1 MAYPL
6 LLEKLSATGGA
17 ARLDVLHTLTACM
30 PVYGAGPTG
39 AHAADLWS
47 YVRLDIV
54 QPTDAAVVPVAQ
66 ETLTTMIRVLGP
78 THAHVHMILE
88 ACIDDVRDV
97 HARRASDAMLVLA
110 CLVRA
115 GPDTCAT
122 ATQRVLPV
130 LMREASPRPWA
141 LLATYLDMLSGTSTP
156 LDREALLA
164 LLTSEAAV
172 SSVHGMRGLVALVRV
187 PHSMHADDAARAAS
201 SACMLCGTR
210 TRATRPRIPCTDE
223 TAASDVSRARSAS
236 RSSGVEV
243 PDSMSRYVA
252 SRAQGRGDA
261 SRMRTG
267 STRCVAV
274 AHVSGPARTRH
285 ASTSIASDAR
295 RACTSR
301 TSSMHASR
309 IMWTCAWVGPST
321 RIMVVSVS

>member
-6 LLEKLSATGGA
+6 LLEKLSATGSA

-115 GPDTCAT
+115 GPDTRAT

-130 LMREASPRPWA
+130 LTREASPRPWA

-187 PHSMHADDAARAAS
+187 PHSMHADDAARAAHVLQGAVL
-201 SACMLCGTR
+201 SADDDIR
-210 TRATRPRIPCTDE
+210 TCALEGLEAIR
-223 TAASDVSRARSAS
+223 
-236 RSSGVEV
+236 
-243 PDSMSRYVA
+243 
-252 SRAQGRGDA
+252 DA
-261 SRMRTG
+261 HP
-267 STRCVAV
+267 ALIE
-274 AHVSGPARTRH
+274 ARTVPYLLHHLPTHIEAPPLRVRV
-285 ASTSIASDAR
+285 I
-295 RACTSR
+295 
-301 TSSMHASR
+301 
-309 IMWTCAWVGPST
+309 P
-321 RIMVVSVS
+321 VSYTHLTLPTKA